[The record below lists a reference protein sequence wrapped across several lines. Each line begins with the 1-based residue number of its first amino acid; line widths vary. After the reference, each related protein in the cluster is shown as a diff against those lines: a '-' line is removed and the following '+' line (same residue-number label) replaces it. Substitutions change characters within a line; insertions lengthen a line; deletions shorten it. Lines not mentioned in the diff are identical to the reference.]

1 MLSGEGDPFPT
12 NILPEETMKLRSKL
26 LLLTLLL
33 PHLVFA
39 VTLSV
44 KQDGS
49 GDYTAIQTAIDAA
62 CPGDTVLVYPGR
74 YIENVTLN
82 CHYITL
88 ASLYSTN
95 PDQQII
101 ENTVIDGNLGT
112 CIKVYRCSY
121 VTISGFTLVNNEDNL
136 LNSPSNPGGGI
147 FAEYASYTTIENTII
162 RNCIAQ
168 SGGGIAATRS
178 SLSLSNVNIFNNQ
191 ALNLGGG
198 LAIERSSGLSMSSTN
213 LCSIYN
219 NHATRGMD
227 ISIIYPFT
235 EYTLPIEI
243 ILDVGSTVLSE
254 VEGYFIQVHNATDVS
269 VNIAQGEIDQIDH
282 DLYVAPD
289 GDDNNSGTSP
299 ASPLKTIA
307 IAMQRIASNPDNP
320 KTIHLAPGLYSHSA
334 NGQILPMGVKSNVK
348 VQGAGM
354 GETIIDGE
362 LKRTFWG
369 SWYASNVELSGMKLM
384 NGRSIY
390 AYVFCFFYG
399 NNAYIHDIEFYN
411 NYGSLLSG
419 MIIAYSS
426 DVRIENVIIGNV
438 DYPNDIAAIW
448 AAESYGVIINN
459 VSVVSNSTG
468 DSESNYVGFMFYDSD
483 IVLRNSVVSN
493 ISAVDAWVFLY
504 QNIYEPFSDYNL
516 DMSNV
521 LIINNT
527 VTNPS
532 WVNTPV
538 YIQNRYQ
545 PVQINNCTIANN
557 STPGFVCRIL
567 AGADLRNVIFHN
579 QGSGSELS
587 MKNYLSVNDTAYPI
601 SISNSLF
608 RSDTIS
614 CSRPELL
621 TLTDNIMGA
630 NPMFL
635 GTVDSS
641 LNVSQPEYYQLSASS
656 PCIDSGTP
664 DTEGLNLPP
673 MDLAG
678 NYRIANG
685 RIDMGCFEYGSKPY
699 VDVDDPQLPPPP
711 QGINLSLYPNP
722 FLNSSS
728 ATGVFVEFT
737 LPKKPVSQPV
747 IKIFNIRGQL
757 VKTIKLTES
766 YNSLVSKVGLSGE
779 VEQNGE
785 FYSTIW
791 NGRDNN
797 NRPLASGTYIV
808 KVTSGQQVS
817 SKKVTLVR

>member
-1 MLSGEGDPFPT
+1 MASAKLRNRTLTLVMARD
-12 NILPEETMKLRSKL
+12 IMKLRKTVIVGFLCLFSVIA
-26 LLLTLLL
+26 
-33 PHLVFA
+33 HA
-39 VTLSV
+39 VTRTVSL
-44 KQDGS
+44 DGTQQFTS
-49 GDYTAIQTAIDAA
+49 IQEAVSASSSY
-62 CPGDTVLVYPGR
+62 DTVLVYPGR
-74 YIENVTLN
+74 YVENVATN
-82 CHYITL
+82 RQNITIS
-88 ASLYSTN
+88 SLYSVN
-95 PDQQII
+95 PDPQII
-101 ENTVIDGNLGT
+101 ENTIIDGNLDS
-112 CIKVYRCSY
+112 CIKICNGEVI
-121 VTISGFTLVNNEDNL
+121 TINGFTFVNNEMG
-136 LNSPSNPGGGI
+136 LNTYTNRGGGI
-147 FAEYASYTTIENTII
+147 VVTHSSLSLFNSII
-162 RNCIAQ
+162 RNCTGIHAGGINVSNRSRIFFSNVQ
-168 SGGGIAATRS
+168 IYDNKADGMGGGILYNVGSQITFDADNPS
-178 SLSLSNVNIFNNQ
+178 SV
-191 ALNLGGG
+191 
-198 LAIERSSGLSMSSTN
+198 
-213 LCSIYN
+213 YN

-227 ISIIYPFT
+227 ICVYYQSYNPV
-235 EYTLPIEI
+235 PIEI
-243 ILDVGSTVLSE
+243 NLAIGSKVLTE
-254 VEGYFIQVHNATDVS
+254 ADGYFIHVHNANVAI
-269 VNIAQGEIDQIDH
+269 NIAQGAIEQIDH

-362 LKRTFWG
+362 LNRTFWG

-384 NGRSIY
+384 NGRSINV
-390 AYVFCFFYG
+390 YVFCFY
-399 NNAYIHDIEFYN
+399 YCSDILVYDIECYN
-411 NYGSLLSG
+411 CYGCGTSG
-419 MIIAYSS
+419 LNFSYCSNVHVA
-426 DVRIENVIIGNV
+426 NVILGNTH
-438 DYPNDIAAIW
+438 YENDLTALW
-448 AAESYGVIINN
+448 VWECNN
-459 VSVVSNSTG
+459 FYATNVFVNENSTNW
-468 DSESNYVGFMFYDSD
+468 SESNQMGIKIYDSD
-483 IVLRNSVVSN
+483 VYIRNSIVSN
-493 ISAVDAWVFLY
+493 ISAVDAWFFFY
-504 QNIYEPFSDYNL
+504 QTIYEDFADYKF
-516 DMSNV
+516 DMSNI
-521 LIINNT
+521 LLINNT

-532 WVNTPV
+532 WVSSPI

-587 MKNYLSVNDTAYPI
+587 IKNYLSVNDTAYPI

-685 RIDMGCFEYGSKPY
+685 RIDMGCFEYGSEPY

-728 ATGVFVEFT
+728 AMGVFIEFT

-747 IKIFNIRGQL
+747 IEIFNIRGQL

-791 NGRDNN
+791 NGKDNN
-797 NRPLASGTYIV
+797 NRSLASGTYIV
-808 KVTSGQQVS
+808 KVTSDQQVS
-817 SKKVTLVR
+817 SKKVTLLK

>member
-1 MLSGEGDPFPT
+1 MAFAKLRNRTLTLVNSRD
-12 NILPEETMKLRSKL
+12 IMKLRKTVIVGL
-26 LLLTLLL
+26 LCMISIIA
-33 PHLVFA
+33 HA
-39 VTLSV
+39 VTRTVSL
-44 KQDGS
+44 DGTQQFTS
-49 GDYTAIQTAIDAA
+49 IQQAVSASSSY
-62 CPGDTVLVYPGR
+62 DTVLVYPGR
-74 YIENVTLN
+74 YVENVVTN
-82 CHYITL
+82 RQNITL
-88 ASLYSTN
+88 SSLYSVN
-95 PDQQII
+95 PDPQII
-101 ENTVIDGNLGT
+101 ENTVIDGNLDS
-112 CIKVYRCSY
+112 CIKICNGEVI
-121 VTISGFTLVNNEDNL
+121 TINGFTFVNNELD
-136 LNSPSNPGGGI
+136 LNTYTNRGGGI
-147 FAEYASYTTIENTII
+147 VVTNSSLSLFNSII
-162 RNCIAQ
+162 RNCTGIHAGGINVSSRSRIFFSNVQ
-168 SGGGIAATRS
+168 IYDNKADGMGGGILYNVGSQITFDTDNPS
-178 SLSLSNVNIFNNQ
+178 SV
-191 ALNLGGG
+191 
-198 LAIERSSGLSMSSTN
+198 
-213 LCSIYN
+213 YN

-227 ISIIYPFT
+227 ICVYYQSYNPV
-235 EYTLPIEI
+235 PIEI
-243 ILDVGSTVLSE
+243 NLAIGSKILTEAD
-254 VEGYFIQVHNATDVS
+254 GYFIHVHNANVAI
-269 VNIAQGEIDQIDH
+269 NIAQGAIDQIDH

-299 ASPLKTIA
+299 AFPLKTIA

-362 LKRTFWG
+362 LNRTFWG

-384 NGRSIY
+384 NGRSINV
-390 AYVFCFFYG
+390 YVFCFFYG

-411 NYGSLLSG
+411 NYGSMLSG

-438 DYPNDIAAIW
+438 DYSSDIAAIW
-448 AAESYGVIINN
+448 TAESYDVIINN
-459 VSVVSNSTG
+459 VSVVSNST
-468 DSESNYVGFMFYDSD
+468 DYSESNYVGFMFYDSD
-483 IVLRNSVVSN
+483 IVLRNSVVAN
-493 ISAVDAWVFLY
+493 ISAIDAWVFLY

-521 LIINNT
+521 LIINNS

-532 WVNTPV
+532 WVNTPI

-587 MKNYLSVNDTAYPI
+587 MKNYLSINDTAYPI

-685 RIDMGCFEYGSKPY
+685 RIDMGCFEYGSEPY

-728 ATGVFVEFT
+728 ATGVFIEFT

-747 IKIFNIRGQL
+747 IEIFNIRGQL

-791 NGRDNN
+791 NGKDNN

-808 KVTSGQQVS
+808 KVTSDQQVS